1 MLQLNENLF
10 KALSQALRM
19 TYKEIS
25 TQSGISITTLY
36 RIIAMPIKISV
47 QQLIDLANGLSIPVS
62 RFISEDDSKEPIGQR
77 EDYIKS
83 DDYKFCFYDKRAMQK
98 VIDSDT
104 ISSYR
109 DIASIVG
116 LHPNRVKES
125 LLAEHRLP
133 VTRLL
138 DFCNATK
145 MDFFYFLVDPN
156 NKSDNSKEKKRA
168 IAADSD
174 YTTILHDIQSMLRE
188 QAVFRDEIRRDIARL
203 EKKIDLFIDTY
214 SEDLTAPDEAKRT
227 AALAKQAAKEA
238 QSRAEKQIAN
248 DEVLSL
254 LAL

>member
-1 MLQLNENLF
+1 
-10 KALSQALRM
+10 
-19 TYKEIS
+19 
-25 TQSGISITTLY
+25 
-36 RIIAMPIKISV
+36 
-47 QQLIDLANGLSIPVS
+47 
-62 RFISEDDSKEPIGQR
+62 
-77 EDYIKS
+77 
-83 DDYKFCFYDKRAMQK
+83 MQK

-168 IAADSD
+168 IATDSD
-174 YTTILHDIQSMLRE
+174 YTTILHEIQLMLRE

-203 EKKIDLFIDTY
+203 DKKIDLFIDTY

-238 QSRAEKQIAN
+238 QSRAEKQLAN
-248 DEVLSL
+248 DKVLSL
-254 LAL
+254 LKL